1 MFALWKVSTCSI
13 FLFFQVHSVIA
24 EHKHVHFFTV
34 CFSPEYNCLYISFVC
49 AYRWNVLFLLDD
61 IQVIIFHGAFKVSN
75 KLAMLTFLS
84 YYLWLITMNNPHR
97 INEEN
102 GTINR
107 IYVIQISF
115 ISYVEQQNMSISHRI
130 H

>member
-1 MFALWKVSTCSI
+1 
-13 FLFFQVHSVIA
+13 
-24 EHKHVHFFTV
+24 
-34 CFSPEYNCLYISFVC
+34 
-49 AYRWNVLFLLDD
+49 
-61 IQVIIFHGAFKVSN
+61 
-75 KLAMLTFLS
+75 
-84 YYLWLITMNNPHR
+84 MNNPHR

-102 GTINR
+102 GTFNR